1 MLIFSFFCVLFYT
14 GALADEA
21 ACVVVHSRAK
31 AALKAGRLAVV
42 VKKTGCLVVNAAVAA
57 VAVAVDAVDA
67 DVAVAVDGDVAAAV
81 VAEHNRVATVPDI
94 KALEKELRQAKAA
107 VKKAGR
113 LVVDAGTDDENGK
126 NVFLPITYCNIRL
139 LCSFFHFF
147 VCFSIQVL

>member
-1 MLIFSFFCVLFYT
+1 MLR
-14 GALADEA
+14 EA
-21 ACVVVHSRAK
+21 K
-31 AALKAGRLAVV
+31 LAVMESR
-42 VKKTGCLVVNAAVAA
+42 LL
-57 VAVAVDAVDA
+57 
-67 DVAVAVDGDVAAAV
+67 
-81 VAEHNRVATVPDI
+81 AEHNRVGTVATLVAAAAVVPDI

-126 NVFLPITYCNIRL
+126 NMFLPITYCNIRL